1 MKIVRWLSAA
11 LLLVALSGLPA
22 AQTARTLRLVV
33 PFPPGGSADVLARQL
48 SLQIGQNGGP
58 TVVVEN
64 RPGGGTVI
72 ATDVVA
78 RAAPDGNTV
87 LLMANSFVINASVRA
102 TLPYDPLTSFA
113 PVCLIVD
120 SPQILVVNAASP
132 FNTLADFVAAAR
144 ANPGSVNYATVG
156 PATTQHIAV
165 EMFRRLAGI
174 ELTYVPYAGGGP
186 AMTALIGGHVMAVLA
201 NPSEV
206 MEQIVSGKVRALGVA
221 TRERFS
227 LLPHVRRI
235 KGDGTSQTLLRLGPS
250 ALEIKVIPLVAGPF
264 RVLGIATNRFG
275 EVLGGSLE
283 ISLAISQDGQPG
295 MGVGPFRVDLQRLA
309 IRGFGVGRIVRIL
322 ERLAHR
328 DLHIR
333 RLAIVDLGLGRCLE
347 HPGGVVDLGTP
358 HGLRTAAEQ
367 D

>member
-64 RPGGGTVI
+64 RPGGGTVL

-227 LLPHVRRI
+227 LLPHVPTIAESGYPGFEATAWFGLMVPARTPKETIAQHIAMFSAALKAPEVQAKLAAQGFRTIGVCGDAFTAHVKQQSEVYARVI
-235 KGDGTSQTLLRLGPS
+235 KEAG
-250 ALEIKVIPLVAGPF
+250 IK
-264 RVLGIATNRFG
+264 
-275 EVLGGSLE
+275 
-283 ISLAISQDGQPG
+283 
-295 MGVGPFRVDLQRLA
+295 
-309 IRGFGVGRIVRIL
+309 
-322 ERLAHR
+322 
-328 DLHIR
+328 
-333 RLAIVDLGLGRCLE
+333 
-347 HPGGVVDLGTP
+347 
-358 HGLRTAAEQ
+358 AE
-367 D
+367 